1 MEKNFKRQ
9 QPQKKNFK
17 RQQPQKRNYHGAFYL
32 ALREATASK
41 IGISLAPIN
50 KGIRRKKAKAFQ
62 ISRKLD
68 KVMEKLVVSK

>member
-1 MEKNFKRQ
+1 ME
-9 QPQKKNFK
+9 
-17 RQQPQKRNYHGAFYL
+17 KRNYYGAIYL
-32 ALREATASK
+32 ELRKATASK
-41 IGISLAPIN
+41 ICISLAPIN